1 MELKEIESLA
11 ALARLHFEPD
21 ELTAFAQEFQKTLA
35 FVNQLS
41 SLDTNDIPTQEG
53 GVALAYQRTDSAG
66 ESLPQEKVLQ
76 NAPQSDGLGFLIPKV
91 L

>member
-1 MELKEIESLA
+1 MELTEIEALA

-21 ELTAFAQEFQKTLA
+21 ELESFAQEFQKTLA

-41 SLDTNDIPTQEG
+41 CLDTDNIPTQEG
-53 GVALAYQRTDSAG
+53 GVALAYQRTDSVG
-66 ESLPQEKVLQ
+66 QTLSQDKVLQ